1 MARKAY
7 DERNRITTGD
17 GRWFRISILWLS
29 QMPIRA
35 SQELSWLSAMSGRGS
50 IGQPHE
56 FVIHERSA
64 PAFTASRV
72 VHREPDRARDPAHDL
87 SALAAVRRQLSCTAR
102 RNGVLV
108 CIARP

>member
-50 IGQPHE
+50 IGH
-56 FVIHERSA
+56 SL
-64 PAFTASRV
+64 RV
-72 VHREPDRARDPAHDL
+72 EWCIVSL
-87 SALAAVRRQLSCTAR
+87 IVQILLTIYQLW
-102 RNGVLV
+102 LQ
-108 CIARP
+108 